1 MLDLPKTQLRRR
13 SQMEMYCGIDLHS
26 NNSYLA
32 ILNRDLE
39 DVACRR
45 VPNRLEELLVFLEPY
60 REELVTVAVES
71 TYNWYWLRDGLKD
84 TGYDVRLVNTNKAST
99 FSDMKYRDD
108 RHDARWIAKLQALGI
123 LPEGY
128 IAPRAER
135 AVRGLLRRRAFM
147 VQKRTAHLLS
157 LRTLFE
163 RSTGQ
168 RVNVQTIQ
176 DWSAGEVHELIDDPV
191 VASSLAVMLP
201 VVETFNTQIESVERM
216 VLSKLKLRDDFQ
228 LLKTV
233 SGIGKIL
240 ALTIMCE
247 TIDIG
252 RFPKAGNYVSY
263 CRLAKTEHT
272 SNKKKKGA
280 GNRKNGNKYLSW
292 AYSEAALHARRW
304 DPLAKRYFA
313 RKSSRSHQMVAKRA
327 LAAKIARASYYVM
340 RDQKPFDSSKTFH

>member
-1 MLDLPKTQLRRR
+1 
-13 SQMEMYCGIDLHS
+13 MEMFCGIDLHS
-26 NNSYLA
+26 NNCYLA
-32 ILNRDLE
+32 ILDRDLE

-45 VPNRLEELLVFLEPY
+45 VRNRLDDLLAFLEPY
-60 REELVTVAVES
+60 REDLVTVAVES
-71 TYNWYWLRDGLKD
+71 TYNWYWLRDGVKD
-84 TGYDVRLVNTNKAST
+84 AGYDVRLMNTNKASS
-99 FSDMKYRDD
+99 FSDMKYTDD

-135 AVRGLLRRRAFM
+135 AVRDLLRRRAFM

-168 RVNVQTIQ
+168 RVSVETIQ
-176 DWSAGEVHELIDDPV
+176 KWDSDTVHRLIDDPV

-201 VVETFNTQIESVERM
+201 VVEVFNTQIESVEKM
-216 VLSKLKLRDDFQ
+216 VLTKMKLRDEYQ
-228 LLKTV
+228 LLNTV
-233 SGIGKIL
+233 SGIGEIL

-247 TIDIG
+247 TIDIE

-272 SNKKKKGA
+272 SNKKKKGV

-292 AYSEAALHARRW
+292 AYSEAAQHARRW
-304 DPLAKRYFA
+304 DPLARRYYA
-313 RKSSRSHQMVAKRA
+313 RKSSRSHQMIAKRA
-327 LAAKIARASYYVM
+327 LAAKLARACYYVL
-340 RDQKPFDSSKTFH
+340 RDQQPFDSSRTFY